1 MATVERVTY
10 CRKQRSGRSGLPAL
24 EPSKTVH
31 AIRPN
36 ILSLITPPRRRASAP
51 QRREM
56 KEQPHSLLSAQN
68 DPQSL
73 GPHPRPARALVRS
86 SSGRVRGTASPRG
99 HRPPHLSLGSGNGER
114 RRPPGHCLMDGP
126 IQSGP
131 SRLLCHLA
139 RWLRDAGSAVRS
151 GKPHAR
157 TRRLRLRPL
166 PPPPHP
172 TCAAQSSEFV
182 NSGAARSA
190 HCSRL
195 CCRHLAGC

>member
-1 MATVERVTY
+1 MA
-10 CRKQRSGRSGLPAL
+10 RSGLPAL

-31 AIRPN
+31 PIRPN

-56 KEQPHSLLSAQN
+56 KEPRVLDPAAASLTALGAKRSA
-68 DPQSL
+68 SL

-99 HRPPHLSLGSGNGER
+99 HRPPHLSLGSGNGGTEE
-114 RRPPGHCLMDGP
+114 PPGHCLMDGP

-139 RWLRDAGSAVRS
+139 RWLHDAGSVVRS

-195 CCRHLAGC
+195 CCRHLGGC